1 VQIDL
6 KPTGP
11 LVKWIGPDGGWL
23 TGHIMEPRLSLS
35 QIWTVVQPT
44 CGRTIAV
51 VSTELLMPHSREDK
65 D

>member
-23 TGHIMEPRLSLS
+23 TGFVFEPQPEHSS
-35 QIWTVVQPT
+35 IWTMVQPEG
-44 CGRTIAV
+44 GRVPAI
-51 VSTELLMPHSREDK
+51 VSTELLMPHSRDDK
-65 D
+65 E